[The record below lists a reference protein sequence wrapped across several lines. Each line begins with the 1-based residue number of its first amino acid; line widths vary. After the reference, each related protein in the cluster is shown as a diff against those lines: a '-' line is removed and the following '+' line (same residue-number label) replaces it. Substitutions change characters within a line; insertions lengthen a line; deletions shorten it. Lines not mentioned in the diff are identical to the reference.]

1 MNSNRKLLT
10 FLLGFIA
17 GDFVHAFIMDLQD
30 SGDFFNIEGLMILL
44 VAGPATSPKL
54 CFTIMFICGSF
65 AVFLKLLLS
74 KSFHPKQVT
83 HSNNDT

>member
-1 MNSNRKLLT
+1 MKSNRKLLT

-17 GDFVHAFIMDLQD
+17 GDFVHAFIMDLQN

-54 CFTIMFICGSF
+54 CFTIMFICGLL
-65 AVFLKLLLS
+65 AVVLKIQLEKYSILN
-74 KSFHPKQVT
+74 K
-83 HSNNDT
+83 

>member
-54 CFTIMFICGSF
+54 CFTIMFICGGS
-65 AVFLKLLLS
+65 AVFLKLLLN